1 MNKERFLIDNYE
13 TYKPKFILC
22 CLDCKT
28 EKLVQ
33 KFAQLKNKDY
43 IRRKKQ
49 IKIDEYGRL

>member
-49 IKIDEYGRL
+49 IKIEEYGRL